1 MQPWVSSIINAFFLT
16 CTALLRFLS
25 GHLHESIQ
33 YQSIIQPCV
42 PVLQLL
48 QEVSTCGFR
57 YLSSGQFTKPLNESW
72 DAQQGYCWK
81 KKKGL
86 LVQFNDISC
95 YKCQKQGKQTQSNAL
110 LLLYKINDT
119 ANKSLNSEDNLP
131 WLTSARE
138 GLALRFCCAFLAN
151 RVCLSSFPTSGSEI
165 VTERMRQKLAS
176 CCWSKLWTRPDR
188 LGMPSNWIISW
199 KVWPDVKHQMWTEC
213 RHCNTFKS
221 NFWDRPRLNL
231 IWPSRYMYK
240 CYMPVYA

>member
-1 MQPWVSSIINAFFLT
+1 MPFFSPVLLCSGSSVAICMRASST
-16 CTALLRFLS
+16 RALS
-25 GHLHESIQ
+25 SHV
-33 YQSIIQPCV
+33 YQSSSSCRKLA
-42 PVLQLL
+42 PVASDTFLVANLQ
-48 QEVSTCGFR
+48 SRSMNPGM
-57 YLSSGQFTKPLNESW
+57 LSRVTVGKQ
-72 DAQQGYCWK
+72 C
-81 KKKGL
+81 L

-221 NFWDRPRLNL
+221 NFWNRPRLNL